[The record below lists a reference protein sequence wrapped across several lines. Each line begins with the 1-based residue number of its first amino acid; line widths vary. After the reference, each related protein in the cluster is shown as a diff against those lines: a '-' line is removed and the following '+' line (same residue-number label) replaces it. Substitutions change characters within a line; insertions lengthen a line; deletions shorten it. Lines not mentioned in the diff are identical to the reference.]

1 MVEAR
6 DGGNRV
12 GLLQRCADDLG
23 WDTCEEAK
31 GVCVSIQQ
39 KTLPTKSRN
48 YKVKDR

>member
-6 DGGNRV
+6 DGGNRA

-39 KTLPTKSRN
+39 KRCLLNLGITW
-48 YKVKDR
+48 

>member
-1 MVEAR
+1 MVEVR

-31 GVCVSIQQ
+31 GVYVCIQQ
-39 KTLPTKSRN
+39 KRCLLNLGITR
-48 YKVKDR
+48 

>member
-1 MVEAR
+1 MVEVR

-23 WDTCEEAK
+23 WDTCEEVK
-31 GVCVSIQQ
+31 RCMCVYTT

-48 YKVKDR
+48 YKVKDK